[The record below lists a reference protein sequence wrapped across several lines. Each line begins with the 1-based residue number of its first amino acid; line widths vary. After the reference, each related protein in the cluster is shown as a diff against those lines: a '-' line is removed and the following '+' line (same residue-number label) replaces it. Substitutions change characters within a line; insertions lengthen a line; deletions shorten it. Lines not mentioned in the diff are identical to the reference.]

1 MKDFISQA
9 KEFTSINS
17 TFTLND
23 GNKITCVGFGT
34 WKIRENENGE
44 QIIVDAINSG
54 FRHFDSAALYK
65 SETSIGKAIK
75 KSGISRSE
83 LFITSKVWKDDLC
96 PEKARLSLENSLRDL
111 QTDYV
116 DLLLIH
122 WPKAS
127 RKDNN
132 WQEKLAVTWQEF
144 IKMRTEG
151 LVKSIGV
158 ANFLPHHFA
167 ALQSDI
173 LPCINQIE
181 FHPGYLQEDAYA
193 YSVNHNILVEAW
205 RPLGQGGLIGN
216 EKVKDI
222 AAKHNKSTAQ
232 ILLRYSLQRG
242 VLPLPKTT
250 HLERM
255 LENQKLFDFALS
267 DKEMSEL
274 NNLPLCA
281 WSGEHPDTAIPRD
294 D

>member
-1 MKDFISQA
+1 MLPLARNLRRRSSPRSSLNHSLTFRSKIRIRRRRSIPRHHNLERAREPTSIRHRRNDRLERSHAISRCKSQA
-9 KEFTSINS
+9 SPS
-17 TFTLND
+17 HPA
-23 GNKITCVGFGT
+23 
-34 WKIRENENGE
+34 RR
-44 QIIVDAINSG
+44 
-54 FRHFDSAALYK
+54 RH
-65 SETSIGKAIK
+65 
-75 KSGISRSE
+75 
-83 LFITSKVWKDDLC
+83 
-96 PEKARLSLENSLRDL
+96 
-111 QTDYV
+111 
-116 DLLLIH
+116 
-122 WPKAS
+122 
-127 RKDNN
+127 
-132 WQEKLAVTWQEF
+132 
-144 IKMRTEG
+144 
-151 LVKSIGV
+151 
-158 ANFLPHHFA
+158 FLPHHFA